1 MAPLWRGYILKH
13 PHVIFTS
20 FGNPYKLYDYPYM
33 KTYINTFS
41 YTKSSMRAFVRVL
54 LGEIEMTAKNPI
66 SLKGFF
72 ECETL

>member
-1 MAPLWRGYILKH
+1 
-13 PHVIFTS
+13 
-20 FGNPYKLYDYPYM
+20 M

-41 YTKSSMRAFVRVL
+41 YTKSSMRAFVIAL

-72 ECETL
+72 ERETL